1 VVKTK
6 HLENQSVIANVD
18 WLSIFLY
25 TVLVVF
31 GWMNIY
37 SASLPLEATS
47 IFDLN
52 QIYGKQIL
60 FIGLSIPVI
69 IVILSL
75 DAKIYEK
82 YAIIYYIIGIILLMG
97 LFVFGKTIK
106 GQTNWYQF
114 GGISMQPSEF
124 AKIGTALLL
133 SKYLSENPTNFET
146 LKEQAIAMGII
157 FLPVAFIMLQPDAG
171 SAMIFMI
178 LFLVLYRE
186 GFPAW
191 YLWTGFLAI
200 VLFILALVVQPVVL
214 LIVILLGCILHFF
227 YNKSIRRNPII
238 YAILALAMS
247 AFVFSVDYV
256 FDNVL
261 EPHQKDRINVLLGGD
276 EVDMKKE
283 GYNLNQAMIAIGS
296 GGWIGKGFLEGTQTK
311 GGFVPEQ
318 HTDYIF
324 TTVGEEWG
332 FAGAMVVVGCF
343 VTLVLR
349 LVFLAEKQK
358 NHFARIYGY
367 CVAAILFMHF
377 FVNVSMLI
385 GIFPTIGVPLPFF
398 SYGGSSLI
406 AFTLMLFIFLKL
418 DANKVNEW

>member
-1 VVKTK
+1 MVKTK

-25 TVLVVF
+25 AVLVLF

-37 SASLPLEATS
+37 SASLPLEPTS
-47 IFDLN
+47 IFDLS
-52 QIYGKQIL
+52 QIYGKQLL
-60 FIGLSIPVI
+60 FIGITIPVI

-82 YAIIYYIIGIILLMG
+82 YAVVYYVIGVLLLMG

-114 GGISMQPSEF
+114 GPISMQPSEF
-124 AKIGTALLL
+124 AKIGAALLL
-133 SKYLSENPTNFET
+133 SKYISESQTHFET
-146 LKEQAIAMGII
+146 LKDQAIAMGII
-157 FLPVAFIMLQPDAG
+157 LLPVAFIMLQPDAG
-171 SAMIFMI
+171 SAMIFAV

-186 GFPAW
+186 GFPGW

-200 VLFILALVVQPVVL
+200 LLFVLALVIEPIYLLL
-214 LIVILLGCILHFF
+214 LILVGCVVHFF
-227 YNKSIRRNPII
+227 YNKSIHRNPIL
-238 YAILALAMS
+238 YGVMAALMIG
-247 AFVFSVDYV
+247 FVFSVDYV

-261 EPHQKDRINVLLGGD
+261 EPHQKDRINVLIGD

-283 GYNLNQAMIAIGS
+283 GYNLNQSMIAIGS
-296 GGWIGKGFLEGTQTK
+296 GGWVGKGFLEGTQTK

-332 FAGAMVVVGCF
+332 FVGSLLVVICF
-343 VTLVLR
+343 VALILR
-349 LVFLAEKQK
+349 VVFLAEKQK
-358 NHFARIYGY
+358 NNFARIYGY

-377 FVNVSMLI
+377 FVNVTMLI

-406 AFTLMLFIFLKL
+406 AFTLLLFIFLKL